1 MKIFLLSVPHI
12 PELNSRNYL
21 PSLTIKD
28 FKKKIATLISEETK
42 YRIDVNGYI
51 SIISE
56 DKDELMN
63 FAVEKIWNKL
73 PELDS
78 NGDSFEREIYG
89 RMIKVEIYRVKETVV
104 TETY

>member
-12 PELNSRNYL
+12 PELKSRNYFV
-21 PSLTIKD
+21 SETIKD
-28 FKKKIATLISEETK
+28 FKVKIENIIQEETK
-42 YRIDVNGYI
+42 YQIEVNGYI
-51 SIISE
+51 KILSNNKADLI
-56 DKDELMN
+56 N